1 MAAIASGMAQN
12 RDSGMAPAWD
22 LVSLAKAGEYARV
35 TAASLCDLAATT
47 QMFLFAGI
55 VLVST
60 RLARALKIS
69 ATGLGAGD
77 GRRRYFFGY
86 GV

>member
-1 MAAIASGMAQN
+1 LVLIPGHGSCSRGGIDTMAVIASGMAQN

-47 QMFLFAGI
+47 QVFLFAGI

-60 RLARALKIS
+60 RLARA
-69 ATGLGAGD
+69 T
-77 GRRRYFFGY
+77 
-86 GV
+86 